1 MKKHRFNKD
10 SVCRNCK
17 CSSFVISSFDV
28 ECPPSLLAE
37 MEKDRWCSSCF
48 KRTNHRRLRHDWIGR
63 NDYACQNCGNHT
75 VKCIAFGCTHMALGT
90 IPPKDD
96 GWLTQISSRVC
107 EAYCAVHKGQI
118 ASFERL
124 HERIP
129 DISEYLHLAE
139 RDSFNYSKGTKVVT
153 AALAAAAMITPAA
166 VASAPALASAL
177 GSLGVLG
184 AAGTGTAIGSLS
196 GAALT
201 SASLAALGS
210 TVAGGTMVVTAAGAA
225 IGAWQGG
232 LIANTYAREVADFR
246 VRRIN
251 EGSGKGPAVIC
262 LDGFLTQG
270 IKGVEKEWV
279 DGLARSFPDSP
290 WYHILWESKALGD
303 LGAMAALGL
312 HKNGMPHLANLATKA
327 MKKPSMGLGSVLMG
341 LQLAGNPWHVA
352 MVKSMMTGALIADM
366 LCRTTQKRK
375 FILVGHSLGA
385 RVIFYALEN
394 LATRKGAPKVA
405 HAILLGGA
413 VGREPQ
419 HWETAAKAVSGKIVN
434 CYSQRDNVLKYLY
447 KTGTA
452 FTSDPVGR
460 GPIDSKSDK
469 IANVDATRLVAGHTA
484 YKPILSQVMAEVL
497 PLLG

>member
-1 MKKHRFNKD
+1 
-10 SVCRNCK
+10 
-17 CSSFVISSFDV
+17 
-28 ECPPSLLAE
+28 

>member
-1 MKKHRFNKD
+1 
-10 SVCRNCK
+10 
-17 CSSFVISSFDV
+17 
-28 ECPPSLLAE
+28 
-37 MEKDRWCSSCF
+37 MENSRWCSWCY
-48 KRTNHRRLRHDWIGR
+48 KCTNHRRLRQDMIFR
-63 NDYACQNCGNHT
+63 NDYVCQGCGNHT
-75 VKCIAFGCTHMALGT
+75 VKCHAPSCTHMAQGT
-90 IPPKDD
+90 SAAKDA
-96 GWLTQISSRVC
+96 GLFSKISSSVC
-107 EAYCAVHKGQI
+107 DAFCAVHNGQI

-153 AALAAAAMITPAA
+153 GALAAAAMITPAA
-166 VASAPALASAL
+166 VISAPALASAL

-279 DGLARSFPDSP
+279 DGLARSFPGSP
-290 WYHILWESKALGD
+290 WYHILWESKALAD
-303 LGAMAALGL
+303 LGAMAAIGL
-312 HKNGMPHLANLATKA
+312 HKNGIPHLANLATKA

-413 VGREPQ
+413 VGRDPQ
-419 HWETAAKAVSGKIVN
+419 HWETAAKSVSGKIVN
-434 CYSQRDNVLKYLY
+434 CYSRQDDVLKYLY

-460 GPIDSKSDK
+460 GPIDSDSDQ
-469 IANVDATRLVAGHTA
+469 IANVDATHLVAGHTA
-484 YKPILSQVMAEVL
+484 YKPVLSQVMAEVL

>member
-1 MKKHRFNKD
+1 
-10 SVCRNCK
+10 
-17 CSSFVISSFDV
+17 
-28 ECPPSLLAE
+28 
-37 MEKDRWCSSCF
+37 
-48 KRTNHRRLRHDWIGR
+48 
-63 NDYACQNCGNHT
+63 
-75 VKCIAFGCTHMALGT
+75 MALGT

-96 GWLTQISSRVC
+96 AWLTQISSRVC
-107 EAYCAVHKGQI
+107 DAYCAVHNGQI

-124 HERIP
+124 RERIP
-129 DISEYLHLAE
+129 DISEYLHLAK
-139 RDSFNYSKGTKVVT
+139 RDSFNYAKGTKVVT

-232 LIANTYAREVADFR
+232 LIANTYVREVADFR

-270 IKGVEKEWV
+270 TKDVEKEWV

-303 LGAMAALGL
+303 LGSMAALGL
-312 HKNGMPHLANLATKA
+312 HKNGMPQLANLATKA
-327 MKKPSMGLGSVLMG
+327 MKKPSMGIGSVLMG

-405 HAILLGGA
+405 HAVLLGGA

-434 CYSQRDNVLKYLY
+434 CHSGRDDVLKYLY
-447 KTGTA
+447 TTGTA

-460 GPIDSKSDK
+460 GPINSGSDQ
-469 IANVDATRLVAGHTA
+469 IANVDVTHSVSGHTA
-484 YKPILSQVMAEVL
+484 YKSVLSQVMAEVL